1 MHTRRTD
8 EMAYFLRKTR
18 RKNGDIYYQI
28 YDSYYSAEER
38 KNKNRSVE
46 KLGLLSSLRREG
58 ESDSECEQRLRG
70 MVSERERDRSGKQA
84 KQIDDNDEL
93 VNYGY
98 FLLEGMVRH
107 LDIRKQ
113 IDLLTLGSRIRF
125 SLSDVLFSLADA
137 RVIDPCSK
145 WKTFAEVFPLMY
157 EDPTKKISLSQM
169 YSGVCFLGTVV
180 QDVVD
185 ILNAAI
191 DKRFGRSLDR
201 VYFDCTNYYFEIDC
215 ESGIKRRGP
224 SKENRTSPIVSMAL
238 LLDSDL
244 IPYQMEIFPGNESEK
259 PRLPRALDRIREE
272 KGKES
277 KIIQVAD
284 KGLNCAENI
293 RKCGKNDGYIFS
305 KAPKM
310 MADKDLEWMFDEK
323 GWTDVMDKNGE
334 VSYRYKSVT
343 DVYDYEFKDENG
355 KTVKFTKAEKRVATF
370 NPSLRKKQAIE
381 LTRQYDK
388 AMKKTAS
395 AQIKEAVGGKNAKMI
410 SVDAVS
416 KKTGEE
422 LEDAQIILSG
432 NKEKLEH
439 DLKLAGY
446 NILITSEVAMKESEI
461 YDVYHKLWNIER
473 TFRMMKTQLAARPA
487 FASTDD
493 GIRGHFLT
501 CYTSIVLLRLL
512 EKKVF
517 SGQFTVEEIIEY
529 IKKARA
535 FRLSDNDYCNLLKR
549 KDAAI
554 SEYIQK
560 RTELPLLNKRLTD
573 SKIKSFFNTKNA
585 QIVGPGK

>member
-388 AMKKTAS
+388 AMEKTAS

-422 LEDAQIILSG
+422 LEDAQIVLSG

>member
-422 LEDAQIILSG
+422 LEDAQIVLSG

-446 NILITSEVAMKESEI
+446 NILVTSEVAMKESEI

>member
-1 MHTRRTD
+1 
-8 EMAYFLRKTR
+8 MAYFLRKTR

-422 LEDAQIILSG
+422 LEDAQIVLSG

-585 QIVGPGK
+585 QIVGPGQ

>member
-1 MHTRRTD
+1 
-8 EMAYFLRKTR
+8 MAYFLRKTM

-38 KNKNRSVE
+38 KNKSRSVE
-46 KLGLLSSLRREG
+46 KLGLLSRLRREG
-58 ESDSECEQRLRG
+58 ESDSECEQRLRD
-70 MVSERERDRSGKQA
+70 MVSERERDRNGKQA
-84 KQIDDNDEL
+84 KQIDDSDDM

-98 FLLEGMVRH
+98 FLLERMVRH
-107 LDIRKQ
+107 LDVRKQ

-215 ESGIKRRGP
+215 ESGIRRRGP

-310 MADKDLEWMFDEK
+310 MADKDLEWVFDEK

-422 LEDAQIILSG
+422 LEDAQIVLSG

-446 NILITSEVAMKESEI
+446 NILVTSEVAMKESEI

-512 EKKVF
+512 EKKLF
-517 SGQFTVEEIIEY
+517 SDEFTVEEIIEY

>member
-180 QDVVD
+180 QDVGD

-422 LEDAQIILSG
+422 LEDAQIVLSG

>member
-191 DKRFGRSLDR
+191 DKKFGRSLDR

-422 LEDAQIILSG
+422 LEDAQIVLSG

>member
-113 IDLLTLGSRIRF
+113 IDLLTLESRIRF

-422 LEDAQIILSG
+422 LEDAQIVLSG

>member
-1 MHTRRTD
+1 
-8 EMAYFLRKTR
+8 MAYFLRKTR

-422 LEDAQIILSG
+422 LEDAQIVLSG

-446 NILITSEVAMKESEI
+446 NILVTSEVAMKESEI

>member
-1 MHTRRTD
+1 
-8 EMAYFLRKTR
+8 MAYFLRKTR

-201 VYFDCTNYYFEIDC
+201 VYFVCTNYYFEIDC

-323 GWTDVMDKNGE
+323 DWTDVMDKNGE

-422 LEDAQIILSG
+422 LEDAQIVLSG

>member
-1 MHTRRTD
+1 
-8 EMAYFLRKTR
+8 MAYFLRKTR

-422 LEDAQIILSG
+422 LEDAQIVLSG

-487 FASTDD
+487 FTSTDD

>member
-388 AMKKTAS
+388 AMKKT
-395 AQIKEAVGGKNAKMI
+395 M
-410 SVDAVS
+410 
-416 KKTGEE
+416 
-422 LEDAQIILSG
+422 
-432 NKEKLEH
+432 
-439 DLKLAGY
+439 
-446 NILITSEVAMKESEI
+446 
-461 YDVYHKLWNIER
+461 
-473 TFRMMKTQLAARPA
+473 
-487 FASTDD
+487 
-493 GIRGHFLT
+493 
-501 CYTSIVLLRLL
+501 
-512 EKKVF
+512 
-517 SGQFTVEEIIEY
+517 
-529 IKKARA
+529 
-535 FRLSDNDYCNLLKR
+535 
-549 KDAAI
+549 
-554 SEYIQK
+554 
-560 RTELPLLNKRLTD
+560 
-573 SKIKSFFNTKNA
+573 
-585 QIVGPGK
+585 

>member
-1 MHTRRTD
+1 
-8 EMAYFLRKTR
+8 MAYFLRKTR

-410 SVDAVS
+410 SDDAVS

-422 LEDAQIILSG
+422 LEDAQIVLSG

-446 NILITSEVAMKESEI
+446 NILVTSEVAMKESEI

>member
-1 MHTRRTD
+1 
-8 EMAYFLRKTR
+8 MAYFLRKTR

-98 FLLEGMVRH
+98 FLLERMVRH
-107 LDIRKQ
+107 LDVRKQ

-215 ESGIKRRGP
+215 ESGIRRRGP

-310 MADKDLEWMFDEK
+310 MADKDLEWVFDEK

-422 LEDAQIILSG
+422 LEDAQIVLSG

-446 NILITSEVAMKESEI
+446 NILVTSEVAMKESEI

-512 EKKVF
+512 EKKLF
-517 SGQFTVEEIIEY
+517 SDEFTVEEIIEY

-535 FRLSDNDYCNLLKR
+535 FRLGDNDYCNLLKR

>member
-1 MHTRRTD
+1 
-8 EMAYFLRKTR
+8 MAYFLRKTR

-58 ESDSECEQRLRG
+58 ESDSECEKRLRG

-422 LEDAQIILSG
+422 LEDAQIVLSG

>member
-1 MHTRRTD
+1 
-8 EMAYFLRKTR
+8 MAYFLRKTR

-107 LDIRKQ
+107 LDIKKQ

-180 QDVVD
+180 QDVID

-422 LEDAQIILSG
+422 LEDAQIVLSG

>member
-38 KNKNRSVE
+38 KSKNRSVE

-422 LEDAQIILSG
+422 LEDAQIVLSG

>member
-1 MHTRRTD
+1 
-8 EMAYFLRKTR
+8 MAYFLRKTR

-422 LEDAQIILSG
+422 LEDAQIVLSG

>member
-1 MHTRRTD
+1 
-8 EMAYFLRKTR
+8 MAYFLRKTR

-395 AQIKEAVGGKNAKMI
+395 AQIKEAVGGKNAKMV

-422 LEDAQIILSG
+422 LEDAQIVLSG

-446 NILITSEVAMKESEI
+446 NILITSEVAMKESV
-461 YDVYHKLWNIER
+461 D
-473 TFRMMKTQLAARPA
+473 
-487 FASTDD
+487 
-493 GIRGHFLT
+493 
-501 CYTSIVLLRLL
+501 
-512 EKKVF
+512 
-517 SGQFTVEEIIEY
+517 
-529 IKKARA
+529 
-535 FRLSDNDYCNLLKR
+535 
-549 KDAAI
+549 
-554 SEYIQK
+554 
-560 RTELPLLNKRLTD
+560 
-573 SKIKSFFNTKNA
+573 
-585 QIVGPGK
+585 

>member
-1 MHTRRTD
+1 
-8 EMAYFLRKTR
+8 MAYFLRKTR

-395 AQIKEAVGGKNAKMI
+395 AQIKEAVGGKNAKMV

-422 LEDAQIILSG
+422 LEDAQIVLSG

-560 RTELPLLNKRLTD
+560 RTKLPLLNKRLTD

>member
-1 MHTRRTD
+1 
-8 EMAYFLRKTR
+8 MAYFLRKTM

-46 KLGLLSSLRREG
+46 KLGLLSRLRREG
-58 ESDSECEQRLRG
+58 ESDSECEQRLRD
-70 MVSERERDRSGKQA
+70 MVSERERDRNGKQA
-84 KQIDDNDEL
+84 KQIDDSDDM

-98 FLLEGMVRH
+98 FLLERMVRH
-107 LDIRKQ
+107 LDVRKQ

-215 ESGIKRRGP
+215 ESGIRRRGP

-310 MADKDLEWMFDEK
+310 MADKDLEWVFDEK

-422 LEDAQIILSG
+422 LEDAQIVLSG

-512 EKKVF
+512 EKKLF
-517 SGQFTVEEIIEY
+517 SDEFTVEEIIEY

-535 FRLSDNDYCNLLKR
+535 FRLGDNDYCNLLKR

>member
-1 MHTRRTD
+1 
-8 EMAYFLRKTR
+8 MAYFLRKTR

-310 MADKDLEWMFDEK
+310 MADKDLEWMFDET

-334 VSYRYKSVT
+334 FSYRYKSVT

-422 LEDAQIILSG
+422 LEDAQIVLSG

-446 NILITSEVAMKESEI
+446 NILVTSEVAMKESEI
-461 YDVYHKLWNIER
+461 YNVYHKLWNIER

>member
-1 MHTRRTD
+1 
-8 EMAYFLRKTR
+8 MAYFLRKTR

-422 LEDAQIILSG
+422 LEDAQIVLSG

-560 RTELPLLNKRLTD
+560 TTELPLLNKRLTD

>member
-1 MHTRRTD
+1 
-8 EMAYFLRKTR
+8 MAYFLRKTR

-277 KIIQVAD
+277 KIIQMAD

-422 LEDAQIILSG
+422 LEDAQIVLSG

-585 QIVGPGK
+585 QIVRPGK

>member
-157 EDPTKKISLSQM
+157 EDPTKNLSLSQM

-422 LEDAQIILSG
+422 LEDAQIVLSG

>member
-422 LEDAQIILSG
+422 LEDAQIVLSG

-446 NILITSEVAMKESEI
+446 NILITSEAAMKESEI

>member
-416 KKTGEE
+416 KKTGGE
-422 LEDAQIILSG
+422 LEDAQIVLSG

>member
-1 MHTRRTD
+1 
-8 EMAYFLRKTR
+8 MAYFLRKTR

-58 ESDSECEQRLRG
+58 ESDSECEKRLRG

-388 AMKKTAS
+388 AMKKTVS

-422 LEDAQIILSG
+422 LEDAQIVLSG

-560 RTELPLLNKRLTD
+560 RTKLPLLNKRLTD

>member
-1 MHTRRTD
+1 
-8 EMAYFLRKTR
+8 MAYFLRKTR

-284 KGLNCAENI
+284 KGLNCAEDI

-395 AQIKEAVGGKNAKMI
+395 AQIKEAVGGKNAKMV

-422 LEDAQIILSG
+422 LEDAQIVLSG

-549 KDAAI
+549 KDASI
-554 SEYIQK
+554 GEYIQK

>member
-1 MHTRRTD
+1 
-8 EMAYFLRKTR
+8 MAYFLRKTR

-244 IPYQMEIFPGNESEK
+244 IPYQMEIFPGNESKK

-422 LEDAQIILSG
+422 LEDAQIVLSG

>member
-343 DVYDYEFKDENG
+343 DVYDYEFNDENG

-422 LEDAQIILSG
+422 LEDAQIVLSG

-549 KDAAI
+549 KDASI
-554 SEYIQK
+554 GEYIQK

>member
-1 MHTRRTD
+1 
-8 EMAYFLRKTR
+8 MAYFLRKTR

-410 SVDAVS
+410 SVNAVS

-422 LEDAQIILSG
+422 LEDAQIVLSG

>member
-224 SKENRTSPIVSMAL
+224 SKGNRTSPIVSMAL

-422 LEDAQIILSG
+422 LEDAQIVLSG

>member
-1 MHTRRTD
+1 
-8 EMAYFLRKTR
+8 MAYFLRKTR

-284 KGLNCAENI
+284 KGLNCAEDI

-422 LEDAQIILSG
+422 LEDAQIVLSG

-535 FRLSDNDYCNLLKR
+535 FRLNDNDYCNLLKR

>member
-1 MHTRRTD
+1 
-8 EMAYFLRKTR
+8 MAYFLRKTR

-355 KTVKFTKAEKRVATF
+355 KAVKFTKAEKRVATF

-422 LEDAQIILSG
+422 LEDAQIVLSG

-446 NILITSEVAMKESEI
+446 NILVTSEVAMKESEI

>member
-1 MHTRRTD
+1 
-8 EMAYFLRKTR
+8 MAYFLRKTM

-46 KLGLLSSLRREG
+46 KLGLLSRLRREG

-70 MVSERERDRSGKQA
+70 MVSERERDRNGKQA
-84 KQIDDNDEL
+84 KQIDDSDDM

-98 FLLEGMVRH
+98 FLLERMVRH
-107 LDIRKQ
+107 LDVRKQ

-125 SLSDVLFSLADA
+125 SLSDVLFPLADA

-215 ESGIKRRGP
+215 ESGIRRRGP

-310 MADKDLEWMFDEK
+310 MADKDLEWVFDEK

-422 LEDAQIILSG
+422 LEDAQIVLSG

-446 NILITSEVAMKESEI
+446 NILVTSEVAMKESEI

-487 FASTDD
+487 FVSTDD

-517 SGQFTVEEIIEY
+517 SDEFTVEEIIEY

-535 FRLSDNDYCNLLKR
+535 FRLGDNDYCNLLKR

>member
-18 RKNGDIYYQI
+18 RKNGNIYYQI

-191 DKRFGRSLDR
+191 DKKFGRSLDR

-422 LEDAQIILSG
+422 LEDAQIVLSG

>member
-1 MHTRRTD
+1 
-8 EMAYFLRKTR
+8 MAYFLRKTR

-343 DVYDYEFKDENG
+343 GVYDYEFKDENG

-410 SVDAVS
+410 SVGAVS

-422 LEDAQIILSG
+422 LEDAQIVLSG

>member
-1 MHTRRTD
+1 
-8 EMAYFLRKTR
+8 MAYFLRKTR

-343 DVYDYEFKDENG
+343 DVYDYEFNDENG

-422 LEDAQIILSG
+422 LEDAQIVLSG

-549 KDAAI
+549 KDASI
-554 SEYIQK
+554 GEYIQK